1 MSLLVNHD
9 STEIDNLIQRAAAGD
24 EDALT
29 SLLQRY
35 RTRLKR
41 MVRLR
46 MNRKLYGR
54 VDDSDVLQDAFLE
67 IAKHLKTYLKDPPM
81 PFYLWLRHITGEKLI
96 TVHRQHLGAKM
107 RDAGRD
113 VSLFGG
119 ALPPASTASLA
130 AQLLGRLTSPSQA
143 AIKAESRLKLQEALN
158 NLNDID
164 REVLVLRHFE
174 QLSNSEA
181 AQVLKIQESAA
192 SKRYLRALER
202 LQHIM
207 IETRLLE

>member
-1 MSLLVNHD
+1 MSLLVNND

-24 EDALT
+24 QDALT
-29 SLLQRY
+29 SLLERY
-35 RTRLKR
+35 RARLKR

-67 IAKHLKTYLKDPPM
+67 ISKHLKDYLKDPPM

-119 ALPPASTASLA
+119 ALPPASTH
-130 AQLLGRLTSPSQA
+130 R
-143 AIKAESRLKLQEALN
+143 
-158 NLNDID
+158 
-164 REVLVLRHFE
+164 
-174 QLSNSEA
+174 
-181 AQVLKIQESAA
+181 
-192 SKRYLRALER
+192 
-202 LQHIM
+202 
-207 IETRLLE
+207 

>member
-1 MSLLVNHD
+1 
-9 STEIDNLIQRAAAGD
+9 
-24 EDALT
+24 
-29 SLLQRY
+29 
-35 RTRLKR
+35 

-67 IAKHLKTYLKDPPM
+67 ISKHLKDYLKDPPM

-96 TVHRQHLGAKM
+96 TVHRQHLGAKK

-143 AIKAESRLKLQEALN
+143 AIKAELRLKLQEALD

-181 AQVLKIQESAA
+181 AQVLKIQESAS

-202 LQHIM
+202 LQQVM